1 MPEQAAATNT
11 KEAET
16 PTTEKPS
23 IENPTAEVKTETD
36 AEVKVEKEE
45 TAEQKTATEEASK
58 EETKEAPAKMEE
70 KTAEDPQ
77 SKETLVIT
85 EEDLD
90 NLQLDDNDDNNKITV
105 TKEEVEPKKK
115 PAASERSANIW
126 VSNISRN
133 TRANDLKQLF
143 KKAGNV
149 LKVRIVTN
157 GQCFYGLVMMESAEL
172 AMECV
177 KQFTNTMFKGKKIVV
192 SKTRPDLLA
201 PKEVRKKQ
209 AEAAT
214 ASKKKEETK
223 PAKSEAEKPKSA
235 ADTPEAAS
243 KEADEE
249 QALKMRNLK
258 RKYEIAVGD
267 INKLKRDLRMS
278 EGRQDAMRKKCK
290 DLERQL
296 ERLRSENRAE
306 RRRLVQEK
314 EEFEKAKKM
323 HEIRMSA
330 DKSMIEKELTEVR
343 RLRQHLN
350 EKIDEFRLTTK
361 KSSVGKRSRSPPR
374 RMDDAKRYRSD
385 DKMRSRDEYQR
396 GRTPPPPPKLNDR
409 KSNGRQYYEDM
420 KPRSS
425 DRPFDSFRDKQPY
438 SSGPIAPRG
447 SWPMSM
453 PHQKEPIRR
462 PMGGPGG
469 VPSSIVYPP
478 MDTGR
483 YGAAYPPIPGVGNPV
498 QPRPNFGGS
507 QDYGKPYGGHY

>member
-1 MPEQAAATNT
+1 MPEQAAASAT
-11 KEAET
+11 EAE
-16 PTTEKPS
+16 K
-23 IENPTAEVKTETD
+23 PTAEVKTEAD
-36 AEVKVEKEE
+36 VEMKVEKEE
-45 TAEQKTATEEASK
+45 AVEQKTANEEASK
-58 EETKEAPAKMEE
+58 EETKEAPAKTEE

-90 NLQLDDNDDNNKITV
+90 NLQLDDNDDNKITV

-115 PAASERSANIW
+115 PAAPERSANIW

-149 LKVRIVTN
+149 IKVRIVTN

-192 SKTRPDLLA
+192 SKTRPDLLT

-209 AEAAT
+209 AEAAAT
-214 ASKKKEETK
+214 KKKEETK
-223 PAKSEAEKPKSA
+223 PVKTETEKPKSA
-235 ADTPEAAS
+235 ADTDTPESAS

-278 EGRQDAMRKKCK
+278 EGRQDGLRKKCK

-306 RRRLVQEK
+306 RRRLAVEK
-314 EEFEKAKKM
+314 EEFEKAKKL

-374 RMDDAKRYRSD
+374 RMEDAKRYRSD
-385 DKMRSRDEYQR
+385 DKMRTRDDYQR

-409 KSNGRQYYEDM
+409 KANGRQYYEEM

-438 SSGPIAPRG
+438 SSGPMGPRG

-453 PHQKEPIRR
+453 PHQKEPVRR

-483 YGAAYPPIPGVGNPV
+483 YGAAYPPIPGVGNPGP
-498 QPRPNFGGS
+498 PRANFGGN

>member
-1 MPEQAAATNT
+1 MPEQAAANA
-11 KEAET
+11 KEAEK
-16 PTTEKPS
+16 PTE
-23 IENPTAEVKTETD
+23 EVKTETE

-45 TAEQKTATEEASK
+45 TAEQKTEAEEASK
-58 EETKEAPAKMEE
+58 EETKEAPVKTEE
-70 KTAEDPQ
+70 KPAEDPQ

-90 NLQLDDNDDNNKITV
+90 NLQLDDNDDNKITV
-105 TKEEVEPKKK
+105 AKEEVEPKKK
-115 PAASERSANIW
+115 PAPPERSANIW

-177 KQFTNTMFKGKKIVV
+177 KQFTNTLFKGKKIVV
-192 SKTRPDLLA
+192 SKTRPDLLT

-209 AEAAT
+209 AEAT
-214 ASKKKEETK
+214 AAKKKEETK
-223 PAKSEAEKPKSA
+223 PVKSETDKPKSA
-235 ADTPEAAS
+235 ADTPEPAT
-243 KEADEE
+243 KEADDE
-249 QALKMRNLK
+249 QAVKMRNLK
-258 RKYEIAVGD
+258 RKYELAVGD

-278 EGRQDAMRKKCK
+278 EGRQDGMRKKCK
-290 DLERQL
+290 ELERQL
-296 ERLRSENRAE
+296 ERLRGENRAE

-314 EEFEKAKKM
+314 EEFEKAKKL

-330 DKSMIEKELTEVR
+330 DKTMIEKELTEVR

-374 RMDDAKRYRSD
+374 RMEDSKRYRSD
-385 DKMRSRDEYQR
+385 DKMRSRDDYQR

-438 SSGPIAPRG
+438 SSGPMPPRG
-447 SWPMSM
+447 NWPMSM
-453 PHQKEPIRR
+453 QHQKEPIRR

-483 YGAAYPPIPGVGNPV
+483 YGAAYPPIPGVGNPG
-498 QPRPNFGGS
+498 QPRQNFGGN